1 MTRRVPTGGTF
12 SARGVAALA
21 AALVLGVAAAA
32 GCANPNAQRL
42 RDNRE
47 FECRDR
53 SAAYTLLGSLAGA
66 EVGVQMDCAEAGPR
80 IMRWTVS
87 RDGVRDERQ
96 ASMGVKEFDRIWA
109 RIDATGWRNL
119 KDCTGTGGPS
129 DPVYDIEVKDW
140 QRQNAFTCVNEGPL
154 PHGYYAVVQEL
165 DLRAAAIGGP
175 EPRGT
180 DE

>member
-12 SARGVAALA
+12 SAGGTVALA
-21 AALVLGVAAAA
+21 AVAVAGAAA
-32 GCANPNAQRL
+32 CANPNARAL

-47 FECRDR
+47 FECRER
-53 SAAYTLLGSLAGA
+53 SAAYTLVGSLAGA
-66 EVGVQMDCAEAGPR
+66 EVGVQMDCAVAGPR

-96 ASMGVKEFDRIWA
+96 ASMGVREFDRIWG

-119 KDCTGTGGPS
+119 KDCTGTGGER
-129 DPVYDIEVKDW
+129 DPVYDIAVQDW

-154 PHGYYAVVQEL
+154 PHGYYAIVQEL

-175 EPRGT
+175 EVRGG